1 MKQSK
6 YFWAR
11 YKSEKAFDLNIEKL
25 IDLNDWFIVERVYAK
40 VLSNYYYKSMS
51 GSEYWQNHDGELSD
65 IEISDFQIERPY
77 KDDEMH
83 YLYDQEQELK
93 KLFNIQ
99 D

>member
-1 MKQSK
+1 MKQVK

-11 YKSEKAFDLNIEKL
+11 YKSNAAFDLNSEKL
-25 IDLNDWFIVERVYAK
+25 NDINDWFIVERVYAK
-40 VLSNYYYKSMS
+40 VLSNYYYKSIS
-51 GSEYWQNHDGELSD
+51 GFEYWQNHDGELSD

>member
-11 YKSEKAFDLNIEKL
+11 YKSEVAFELNKEKL
-25 IDLNDWFIVERVYAK
+25 NDINDWFIVERVYAK

-51 GSEYWQNHDGELSD
+51 GFEYWQNHDGELSD

-83 YLYDQEQELK
+83 YLYEQEMELK